1 MYSLIAYI
9 IIQSQVQTVQI
20 DDFSSKT
27 KCEESI
33 VLMTPLFMDMYAR
46 SNAQISTF
54 CIQKND

>member
-1 MYSLIAYI
+1 MYSLVAYI

-27 KCEESI
+27 KCEEA
-33 VLMTPLFMDMYAR
+33 VVAMTPLFMDLYNR